1 MPSRDTVLRPTRN
14 FRLAAIPYA
23 LLVLTAAGCDRPQ
36 PPAPATT
43 SAEPAPVSTASAPP
57 PPEVPSSDP
66 SAQTTQR
73 AAPPMPPAV
82 ALGEFVPADPAA
94 EAATGKLTI
103 EDMAIHG
110 ANGAAFVTERAAIVR
125 GNDQYNAESRYAD
138 SMLVVPEQ
146 TIELRRVVERK
157 PSEKPSPDPFCGA
170 DKTGYLALAKVT
182 EGDTD
187 VIKLMA
193 LRGEALPAAS
203 APGVTV
209 CKVLSYTAPK
219 K

>member
-1 MPSRDTVLRPTRN
+1 MRPNRN
-14 FRLAAIPYA
+14 FRLAAVAFFLSI
-23 LLVLTAAGCDRPQ
+23 LTAAGCDRSQ
-36 PPAPATT
+36 PPPAAEEK
-43 SAEPAPVSTASAPP
+43 AEPAASTASAPP

-103 EDMAIHG
+103 EDMAIRG

-125 GNDQYNAESRYAD
+125 GNDQYNAEARYAD
-138 SMLVVPEQ
+138 SMMIVPEQ
-146 TIELRRVVERK
+146 AVELRRVVERTL
-157 PSEKPSPDPFCGA
+157 PEKSNADPFCGA
-170 DKTGYLALAKVT
+170 GRTGYLAVSKVR

-187 VIKLMA
+187 VVKLMA
-193 LRGEALPAAS
+193 LQGEALPAAS
-203 APGVTV
+203 APGVTL
-209 CKVLSYTAPK
+209 CKVFSYSSPAK
-219 K
+219 